1 MKLVATIFEVKIK
14 VYNDGDAAPN
24 FFAFYREKMGQFDME
39 TLVMIDGDL
48 PEATVTLVAEWAENH
63 RDELWEAWESPF

>member
-14 VYNDGDAAPN
+14 VYNDGDAAST

-39 TLVMIDGDL
+39 TLVMIDGNL

-63 RDELWEAWESPF
+63 RDELWEAWESF